1 MEPKRS
7 KYDTNPLDEKVA
19 HRAEESF
26 ESNRSGGAT
35 EDISGSTQP
44 INRNVTET
52 SRDANVNE
60 APTRRMDDKV
70 TSYPSVFVA
79 PPPRAS
85 TTYEAPRVTPSD
97 IYLPPPGSPPNIYQS
112 PAMVAFEKSGRRN
125 VAGLGIPERW
135 AAILPYM
142 PFSSWLG
149 VIIGIIELF
158 LTPRTE
164 TRVRF
169 HASQALALQAAIA
182 IVTTLLT
189 FIGLITSSRLSG
201 ATLVGIAA
209 VVFRFVA
216 VGKVWKGKPFV
227 ITALEGPRMWLDEK
241 INPRNK

>member
-19 HRAEESF
+19 HRADESF
-26 ESNRSGGAT
+26 GRSGSGAAT
-35 EDISGSTQP
+35 EDISGATKP
-44 INRNVTET
+44 INRNAPET
-52 SRDANVNE
+52 SRAANVNE

-70 TSYPSVFVA
+70 TSYPSVFV
-79 PPPRAS
+79 PPPPPTA
-85 TTYEAPRVTPSD
+85 TTYAPPRVTPSD
-97 IYLPPPGSPPNIYQS
+97 IYLPPPAPPGIYQS
-112 PAMVAFEKSGRRN
+112 PALAAFEKSGRRN

-135 AAILPYM
+135 ASVLPYL

-149 VIIGIIELF
+149 VIIGIVELF

-182 IVTTLLT
+182 VVTTLLT

-216 VGKVWKGKPFV
+216 VGKVWKGKPFA
-227 ITALEGPRMWLDEK
+227 ITALEEPRKWLDEK
-241 INPRNK
+241 IKPRK